1 MKKSVE
7 MSYKKL
13 ATAVA
18 FAAAA
23 TTSGTLVAQES
34 DIEEIQVTGSFISR
48 PADRPSPVSV
58 MDNEEFQSQQRVTI
72 AEAVRDM
79 PQISS
84 ANTTNNF
91 TAVTNSINLR
101 GLGSRATLILLNG
114 QRMTI
119 DANSASQVDINNL
132 APSIMVERMEL
143 VLDGASALYGS
154 DAVAGVANFITRNNF
169 EGAEFRVSSQ
179 FAEAQSSVPEVL
191 VSGIFGVQGDDTGVV
206 FSMEYMNRAEAMN
219 VADIRS
225 VERRTNGLVT
235 GLYNPGTFG
244 ALGPPRPGDVRVR
257 GGWFPDP
264 LCGSP
269 LIGGEEANVIT
280 DKAGALKT
288 GSNGLPNPNDPF
300 CRGSLTHSR
309 SLIPE
314 MSRLTGFGVV
324 THQFN
329 TDWVNSLV
337 IEGGFARE
345 EVRAGYGTGV
355 PLLALPSVG
364 GLLPSTNPG
373 VIEANRVFGDAFPL
387 QDYRTIFT
395 RQVSPLEG
403 DLDSTAAQYTYRAAA
418 TLDGQFADSAWDWR
432 VNGTWSQNDQ
442 IDETVDTITD
452 RYARAIRGYGGPD
465 CKWDFITG
473 AENNPLIQP
482 GVGNCQY
489 WNPMANRLLA
499 KPGDAFYND
508 PLLLEWMQFGPKTFG
523 NSELITLEGV
533 VTGELFEMAGGATGV
548 AVGYQYRKQNLSINY
563 GPIAKDG
570 GFGFSPEVLT
580 EWDSQ
585 RETDAFFA
593 EMVMFPTDT
602 LEIGLAA
609 RYEDTEGTAS
619 TEPKISA
626 LWTPTDSLFVR
637 ASAGSSFRL
646 ASENN
651 VNGISSGAVS
661 RATIGGEVTQ
671 ATGRAVGNPNLEPEE
686 SDNWTIG
693 VTWDV
698 NDSLTLEATWWDYTF
713 TNLVTSTD
721 PDQVLR
727 ADLADGFVTDTA
739 AHPLFPGRPNEVC
752 EVTGRWSG
760 NTADPLP
767 AGCMTGF
774 DIRLFQ
780 SSFVNQN
787 SVETSGLDFTI
798 DYDFDFMGGNAG
810 LMLAGAYV
818 HEYSGT
824 NQQGQ
829 LQDVAG
835 TDGFNVAGV
844 GTNPQLRANLIAD
857 YRTGNHYLRGTVR
870 YTDGTEVTNP
880 DPLQGRSSEASYT
893 QVDLVYT
900 YTLPTAGQ
908 SSATVA
914 LLNVGDREPPLVANG
929 LTTSNS
935 GLYDPR
941 GRMLRVGV
949 NWGF

>member
-154 DAVAGVANFITRNNF
+154 DAVAGVANFITRNSF

-191 VSGIFGVQGDDTGVV
+191 VAGIFGVQGDDTGVV
-206 FSMEYMNRAEAMN
+206 FSMEYMNRSEAMN

-225 VERRTNGLVT
+225 AERRSNGLVT
-235 GLYNPGTFG
+235 ALYNPGSFAG
-244 ALGPPRPGDVRVR
+244 GDLVP
-257 GGWFPDP
+257 GWFPDP
-264 LCGSP
+264 LCGDSS
-269 LIGGEEANVIT
+269 IGGDGTDSIT
-280 DKAGALKT
+280 NKAGARNH
-288 GSNGLPNPNDPF
+288 GSDGQKRGFDPF

-314 MSRLTGFGVV
+314 MSRLTGFGVM

-329 TDWVNSLV
+329 GDWVNNLV
-337 IEGGFARE
+337 VEGGFARE
-345 EVRAGYGTGV
+345 EVQAGYGTGV

-364 GLLPSTNPG
+364 GLLPATNPG

-387 QDYRTIFT
+387 QNYSTIFT
-395 RQVSPLEG
+395 RQVSPVEG
-403 DLDSTAAQYTYRAAA
+403 DLDSKAAQYTYRAAA
-418 TLDGQFADSAWDWR
+418 TLDGQFGDSAWDWR

-489 WNPMANRLLA
+489 WNPLANRLLA
-499 KPGDAFYND
+499 QPGDATYND

-523 NSELITLEGV
+523 NSELITMEAIA
-533 VTGELFEMAGGATGV
+533 TGELFEMAGGATGV

-585 RETDAFFA
+585 RETDAVFA
-593 EMVMFPTDT
+593 EMVMFPADT

-626 LWTPTDSLFVR
+626 LWTPTDNLFVR

-646 ASENN
+646 ATENN

-727 ADLADGFVTDTA
+727 ADLADGFVTNSA

-752 EVTGRWSG
+752 EVTGRWDGAS
-760 NTADPLP
+760 ALP

-818 HEYSGT
+818 HDYSGT

-829 LQDVAG
+829 LQDVSG

-844 GTNPQLRANLIAD
+844 GSNPQLRANLIAD

-900 YTLPTAGQ
+900 YTLPIAGQ

-941 GRMLRVGV
+941 GRMLRVGF

>member
-7 MSYKKL
+7 LSYKKL

-23 TTSGTLVAQES
+23 TTSSSALMAQQE
-34 DIEEIQVTGSFISR
+34 IEEIQVTGSFISR
-48 PADRPSPVSV
+48 PADRPQPVSV
-58 MDNEEFQSQQRVTI
+58 MDNEEFTNQQRVSI
-72 AEAVRDM
+72 VEAVRDM

-84 ANTTNNF
+84 ANTTNNW
-91 TAVTNSINLR
+91 TNSTNSINLR
-101 GLGSRATLILLNG
+101 GLGARSTLVLLNG

-119 DANSASQVDINNL
+119 DANAGSQVDVNNL

-169 EGAEFRVSSQ
+169 EGAEFRISSQ
-179 FAEAQSSVPEVL
+179 HAEAQSSVPEIV
-191 VSGIFGVQGDDTGVV
+191 VAGIFGVQGADTGVV

-225 VERRTNGLVT
+225 AERRSNGLVT
-235 GLYNPGTFG
+235 ALYNPGSYAG
-244 ALGPPRPGDVRVR
+244 GSEV

-264 LCGSP
+264 LCGDSS
-269 LIGGEEANVIT
+269 IGGDGTDSIT
-280 DKAGALKT
+280 NPAGARNH
-288 GSNGLPNPNDPF
+288 GSDGQKRSFDPF

-314 MSRLTGFGVV
+314 MSRLTGFSVM

-329 TDWVNSLV
+329 TDWVNTLT
-337 IEGGFARE
+337 IEGSFARE
-345 EVRAGYGTGV
+345 EVSAGYGTGV

-364 GLLPSTNPG
+364 AVLPATNPG
-373 VIEANRVFGDAFPL
+373 VIEANRVAGDAFPL
-387 QDYRTIFT
+387 QDYRSIFT
-395 RQVSPLEG
+395 RQVSPVEG

-418 TLDGQFADSAWDWR
+418 TLDGQFGDSAWDWR
-432 VNGTWSQNDQ
+432 VNTTYSQNDQ
-442 IDETVDTITD
+442 IDETVDTITE
-452 RYARAIRGYGGPD
+452 RYARAIQGYGGPD
-465 CKWDFITG
+465 CKFNPILG
-473 AENNPLIQP
+473 AANDPTVGA
-482 GVGNCQY
+482 GVGNCMY
-489 WNPMANRLLA
+489 WNPMANRLIA

-508 PLLLEWMQFGPKTFG
+508 PVLLEWMQFGPKTFG
-523 NSELITLEGV
+523 AAELMTVEAV
-533 VTGELFEMAGGATGV
+533 TTGELFEMAGGATGL
-548 AVGYQYRKQNLSINY
+548 AVGYQYRKQNLAINY

-570 GFGFSPEVLT
+570 GFGFSPEVLA

-585 RETDAFFA
+585 RETDAVFA

-602 LEIGLAA
+602 LEVGLAA
-609 RYEDTEGTAS
+609 RWEDTEGTSS

-626 LWTPTDSLFVR
+626 LWTPTDNLFVR

-671 ATGRAVGNPNLEPEE
+671 ATGRALGNPNLEPEE
-686 SDNWTIG
+686 SDNWTLG
-693 VTWDV
+693 FTWDV
-698 NDSLTLEATWWDYTF
+698 NDSLTIEATWWDYEF
-713 TNLVTSTD
+713 TNLVTNTD

-727 ADLADGFVTDTA
+727 ADMADGFVTDTYS
-739 AHPLFPGRPNEVC
+739 HPLFPGRPNEVC
-752 EVTGRWSG
+752 EITGRWGGLGSG
-760 NTADPLP
+760 QPLP

-780 SSFVNQN
+780 SSFINQN
-787 SVETSGLDFTI
+787 SVSTSGLDFSV
-798 DYDFDFMGGNAG
+798 DYNFNLMGGEAG

-818 HEYSGT
+818 NEYAGT

-870 YTDGTEVTNP
+870 YVDGTEITNP
-880 DPLQGRSSEASYT
+880 DPLQGRSSESSFT
-893 QVDLVYT
+893 TLDLVYT
-900 YTLPTAGQ
+900 YTLPVDGQ
-908 SSATVA
+908 STATLA
-914 LLNVGDREPPLVANG
+914 ILNASDREPPLSANG
-929 LTTSNS
+929 LTTSNT
-935 GLYDPR
+935 GIYEAR
-941 GRMLRVGV
+941 GRMIRAGL
-949 NWGF
+949 NWSF